1 MRTVLPHHKTGLVVN
16 ESCTMGGNDG
26 SAFGLPA
33 SRREDRVAYLPLAL
47 HDQPNLLTNPFA
59 RGG

>member
-16 ESCTMGGNDG
+16 ESCTMGGSDG
-26 SAFGLPA
+26 SAYGLPA

-47 HDQPNLLTNPFA
+47 HDQPNLLTC
-59 RGG
+59 